1 MDSRGLASRLSV
13 WFLALAGLATHAWA
27 QGAAAPVTLR
37 FAALPIIDSVP
48 LYVAEEEGL
57 FAAAGVKVEFLE
69 VGASPERDQLLAAG
83 QADGAINEIQAVI
96 LFNREGVRLK
106 ALRYALRPGPG
117 SPHFFILAAGS
128 SGIKDA
134 QGLAG
139 VEIGVAQGTITEYVT
154 ERLLKAEGLTGAEI
168 RTIPVMRISDRM
180 ALLASGRLKAGT
192 MPDPLA
198 SLSRQQGARLILDDS
213 RHPEYGYSVVSFRR
227 AFIEAHPEALR
238 SFFAALEKATLMVN
252 ADPGRYGRIL
262 SDRKIVPPAL
272 AGGFRMP
279 RFPTAGVPTRAEFE
293 DAGAWLK
300 EKGLFTGEAS
310 WASSVDPSF
319 LP

>member
-1 MDSRGLASRLSV
+1 MDSRGLASRISV
-13 WFLALAGLATHAWA
+13 WLLALAALAPQAWA
-27 QGAAAPVTLR
+27 EPVIIR
-37 FAALPIIDSVP
+37 FAALPIVDSVP
-48 LYVAEEEGL
+48 LYVADKEGL

-96 LFNREGVRLK
+96 LFNRDGVRLK

-117 SPHFFILAAGS
+117 SPHFFVLAAGS

-134 QGLAG
+134 RGLAG
-139 VEIGVAQGTITEYVT
+139 VEVGVAQGTITEYVT
-154 ERLLKAEGLTGAEI
+154 ERLLKAEGLAPSEI

-198 SLSRQQGARLILDDS
+198 SLSMRQGARVILDDS
-213 RHPEYGYSVVSFRR
+213 RHPEYGYSVISFRSS
-227 AFIEAHPEALR
+227 FIEAQPQALKG
-238 SFFAALEKATLMVN
+238 FFAALEKATLMVN
-252 ADPGRYGRIL
+252 ADPGKYMGIL
-262 SDRKIVPPAL
+262 SDRRIVPPSL
-272 AGGFRMP
+272 AGSFRMP

-300 EKGLFTGEAS
+300 EKGLFAGEGS